1 MMSPLKRILS
11 ERGMSLKK
19 FAELS
24 GLSSRSLEPYMA
36 GRKDFRNARAW
47 QAVRVADALGIDIHE
62 LFCDKEEKRSHELKF

>member
-1 MMSPLKRILS
+1 
-11 ERGMSLKK
+11 
-19 FAELS
+19 
-24 GLSSRSLEPYMA
+24 MA